1 MNDFK
6 KIKNIKYSG
15 LSNYGHFMHEDY
27 SMERLDKVDE
37 IREYLV

>member
-6 KIKNIKYSG
+6 KLKNIKYSG

-27 SMERLDKVDE
+27 SLDKVDE